1 MTGKMKT
8 RKENQTKVSCKVFFC
23 KPNWCCVHFNGSHM
37 LPDFT
42 DELAS
47 DEDEINEDDV
57 QYIESLAQKVNIYV
71 PINHKVF

>member
-1 MTGKMKT
+1 
-8 RKENQTKVSCKVFFC
+8 
-23 KPNWCCVHFNGSHM
+23 M